1 MVNWGRALFDCGE
14 SMILLI
20 FEKLRILFIFLW
32 SQTIGAKVYSREGN
46 SPDYAIR
53 ALIENLVRRA
63 WGDKDNHE
71 VGLEAAI
78 FLRKRNSSLTEFFC
92 LENLKRL
99 KFFPESVKVGSRTF
113 CRPRKTVCE
122 HSWRYQK

>member
-1 MVNWGRALFDCGE
+1 MNWGRALFDCGG
-14 SMILLI
+14 STILLI
-20 FEKLRILFIFLW
+20 FEKLRILFTFLW

-53 ALIENLVRRA
+53 ASIKNLVRRV
-63 WGDKDNHE
+63 WRGEDNHE

-78 FLRKRNSSLTEFFC
+78 FLRKRNSSLTELFC

-99 KFFPESVKVGSRTF
+99 KFFPESVKIGSRTF
-113 CRPRKTVCE
+113 CRPEKIVCE